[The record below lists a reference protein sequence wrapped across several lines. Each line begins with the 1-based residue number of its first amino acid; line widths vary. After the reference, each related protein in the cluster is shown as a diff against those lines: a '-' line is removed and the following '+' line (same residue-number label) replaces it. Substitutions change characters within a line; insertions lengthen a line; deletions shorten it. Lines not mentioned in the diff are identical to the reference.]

1 MSGSIGISRVSS
13 RRSSTAA
20 YFYSEHKYRL
30 MKTLG
35 IGAFSK
41 VKLAVHI
48 PTGQK
53 VAIKIM
59 NRHKM
64 RDMEEKVRREL
75 MVMKLVAHPH
85 VVRLYE
91 VIETPT
97 EICMVMEYV
106 ESGDLFDYIVLNGRL
121 SEDESRHFF
130 QQIIAG
136 VDYCHTNRVVH
147 RDLKPENLLLDQER
161 SSIKI
166 ADFGL
171 SNIMRDGQFLKS
183 SCGSPNYAA
192 PEVIQRHWYAGP
204 EVDVWSCGVI
214 LYAMLCGVLPFDDEN
229 ISSLYRKII
238 DCMYMLPSHL
248 SVEARDLITSMLK
261 ADPLQRITIAE
272 IRRHPF
278 FQIKLPRYIALPPA
292 ETAYQVKRIDEDI
305 IVRVEKMGFDR
316 ISLVQSLL
324 WEEQSKA
331 TVAYYLLLDSQE
343 KKGPNEYLEGEFEE
357 LEVTPSAT
365 NSGDRNSG
373 YRASGRQQS
382 ESVNIPRANNAH
394 HTYGPESSNSNHMSE
409 SVEHSR
415 IGTPRSVPMSPM
427 SPFEFSPVMES
438 THMKA
443 MLQKHGPMPVPIIR
457 VLPQGNWVL
466 GFTIDFPPHL
476 IMSEVLKVL
485 QHLEV
490 SWKIVGAYYAKC
502 VWVPPPPRVT
512 NCFES
517 APGASSLC
525 ESLALGSLPSEIGLQ
540 DNLGDTAAALR
551 SPIKFEAQLFKVPE
565 GVLLDF
571 HCMEGPSFVFL
582 DLCATF
588 LAAIWTS

>member
-1 MSGSIGISRVSS
+1 MSRVSS

-20 YFYSEHKYRL
+20 YFYTEHKYRL

-41 VKLAVHI
+41 VKLAVHM

-278 FQIKLPRYIALPPA
+278 FQLKLPSYIALPPA
-292 ETAYQVKRIDEDI
+292 ETAHQVKRIDEALI
-305 IVRVEKMGFDR
+305 LRVEKMGFNR
-316 ISLVQSLL
+316 EALVHSLI
-324 WEEQSKA
+324 WEEQTKA
-331 TVAYYLLLDSQE
+331 TVAYFLLLDSQE
-343 KKGPNEYLEGEFEE
+343 KQGPNEYLEGQFND
-357 LEVTPSAT
+357 LEVSTPAIDT
-365 NSGDRNSG
+365 GDRNQNHGNGG
-373 YRASGRQQS
+373 YRQSGRKQS
-382 ESVNIPRANNAH
+382 ESVNIPRVHNADH
-394 HTYGPESSNSNHMSE
+394 HGYRPESSYSNQMSE
-409 SVEHSR
+409 SVEQPRGTS
-415 IGTPRSVPMSPM
+415 TPRSVPMSPM
-427 SPFEFSPVMES
+427 SPFEFSPVLES

-443 MLQKHGPMPVPIIR
+443 MVQKHGPMPVPIIR
-457 VLPQGNWVL
+457 VMPQGNWVL

-476 IMSEVLKVL
+476 LMREVLKIL

-490 SWKIVGAYYAKC
+490 SWKIVGAYYVKC
-502 VWVPPPPRVT
+502 VWAPPLP
-512 NCFES
+512 NLGF
-517 APGASSLC
+517 
-525 ESLALGSLPSEIGLQ
+525 GSLPGEIGLY
-540 DNLGDTAAALR
+540 DNLACTAAALR

-565 GVLLDF
+565 GMLLDF
-571 HCMEGPSFVFL
+571 HYMEGPSFVFL
-582 DLCATF
+582 DLCASF

>member
-1 MSGSIGISRVSS
+1 MSRVSS

-20 YFYSEHKYRL
+20 YFYTEHKYRL

-41 VKLAVHI
+41 VKLAVHM

-278 FQIKLPRYIALPPA
+278 FQLKLPSYIALPPA
-292 ETAYQVKRIDEDI
+292 ETAHQVKRIDEALI
-305 IVRVEKMGFDR
+305 LRVEKMGFNR
-316 ISLVQSLL
+316 EALVHSLI
-324 WEEQSKA
+324 WEEQTKA
-331 TVAYYLLLDSQE
+331 TVAYFLLLDSQE
-343 KKGPNEYLEGEFEE
+343 KQGPNEYLEGQFND
-357 LEVTPSAT
+357 LEVSTPAIDT
-365 NSGDRNSG
+365 GDRNQNHGNGG
-373 YRASGRQQS
+373 YRQSGRKQS
-382 ESVNIPRANNAH
+382 ESVNIPRVHNADH
-394 HTYGPESSNSNHMSE
+394 HGYRPESSYSNQMSE
-409 SVEHSR
+409 SVEQSR
-415 IGTPRSVPMSPM
+415 GTSTPRSVPMSPM
-427 SPFEFSPVMES
+427 SPFEFSPVLES

-443 MLQKHGPMPVPIIR
+443 MVQKHGPMPVPIIR
-457 VLPQGNWVL
+457 VMPQGNWVL

-476 IMSEVLKVL
+476 LMREVLKIL

-490 SWKIVGAYYAKC
+490 SWKIVGAYYVKC
-502 VWVPPPPRVT
+502 VWAPPLP
-512 NCFES
+512 NLGF
-517 APGASSLC
+517 
-525 ESLALGSLPSEIGLQ
+525 GSLPGEIGLY
-540 DNLGDTAAALR
+540 DNLACTAAALR

-565 GVLLDF
+565 GMLLDF
-571 HCMEGPSFVFL
+571 HYMEGPSFVFL
-582 DLCATF
+582 DLCASF

>member
-1 MSGSIGISRVSS
+1 
-13 RRSSTAA
+13 
-20 YFYSEHKYRL
+20 
-30 MKTLG
+30 
-35 IGAFSK
+35 
-41 VKLAVHI
+41 
-48 PTGQK
+48 
-53 VAIKIM
+53 
-59 NRHKM
+59 
-64 RDMEEKVRREL
+64 
-75 MVMKLVAHPH
+75 
-85 VVRLYE
+85 
-91 VIETPT
+91 
-97 EICMVMEYV
+97 V

-121 SEDESRHFF
+121 TEDESRHFF

-238 DCMYMLPSHL
+238 DCCYMLPSHL

-261 ADPLQRITIAE
+261 ADPMHRISIAE

-278 FQIKLPRYIALPPA
+278 FQLQLPRYIALPPA

-305 IVRVEKMGFDR
+305 ILKVEKMGFDR
-316 ISLVQSLL
+316 VSLVQSLM
-324 WEEQSKA
+324 WEEQTKA

-343 KKGPNEYLEGEFEE
+343 KKGPNEFLEGEFND
-357 LEVTPSAT
+357 LEVANAITSSSERSQNQINSA
-365 NSGDRNSG
+365 
-373 YRASGRQQS
+373 YVASGRKQS
-382 ESVNIPRANNAH
+382 EGINIPRANTNPQH
-394 HTYGPESSNSNHMSE
+394 YHGPESSNSNHMSE
-409 SVEHSR
+409 SVEQSR
-415 IGTPRSVPMSPM
+415 GVGTPRSVPMSPM
-427 SPFEFSPVMES
+427 SPFEFSPVLES

-457 VLPQGNWVL
+457 VMPQGNWVL
-466 GFTIDFPPHL
+466 GFTIDCPPHL
-476 IMSEVLKVL
+476 IMGEVLKAL

-502 VWVPPPPRVT
+502 KWVPPSPKAVSRY
-512 NCFES
+512 ES
-517 APGASSLC
+517 VAEGKRCQSS
-525 ESLALGSLPSEIGLQ
+525 ALTRSSNATLQ
-540 DNLGDTAAALR
+540 

-582 DLCATF
+582 DLCASF
-588 LAAIWTS
+588 LAAIWTF

>member
-1 MSGSIGISRVSS
+1 MSRVSS

-20 YFYSEHKYRL
+20 HFYSEHKYRL

-238 DCMYMLPSHL
+238 DCCYMLPSHL

-261 ADPLQRITIAE
+261 ADPMQRITIGE

-278 FQIKLPRYIALPPA
+278 FQLKLPRYIALPPA

-305 IVRVEKMGFDR
+305 ILKVEKMGFDR
-316 ISLVQSLL
+316 TSLVQSLL

-343 KKGPNEYLEGEFEE
+343 KKGPNDYLEGEFSE
-357 LEVTPSAT
+357 LEVTNSMT
-365 NSGDRNSG
+365 NSGDQSQNHANSA
-373 YRASGRQQS
+373 YGRKQS
-382 ESVNIPRANNAH
+382 EGINIPRANNNAQHSH
-394 HTYGPESSNSNHMSE
+394 HGPESSNSNHMMSE
-409 SVEHSR
+409 SVEQSR
-415 IGTPRSVPMSPM
+415 GVGTPRSVPMSPM
-427 SPFEFSPVMES
+427 SPFEFSPVLES

-457 VLPQGNWVL
+457 VMPQGNWVL

-490 SWKIVGAYYAKC
+490 TWKIVGAYYAKC
-502 VWVPPPPRVT
+502 KWVPPPPRVT

-517 APGASSLC
+517 AAKRC
-525 ESLALGSLPSEIGLQ
+525 QSLALSSNEIGLHE
-540 DNLGDTAAALR
+540 NRGDATAAVALQ

-582 DLCATF
+582 DLCASF